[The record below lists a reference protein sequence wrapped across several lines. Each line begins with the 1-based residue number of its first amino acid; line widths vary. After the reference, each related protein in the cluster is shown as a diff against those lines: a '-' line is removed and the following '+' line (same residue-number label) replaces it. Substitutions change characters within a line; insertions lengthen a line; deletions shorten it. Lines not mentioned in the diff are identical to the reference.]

1 MYQLVKEVINEVEKC
16 GLHVLRLVTDNH
28 KINVTMMRDLGNG
41 SLKPVVIHPCDTE
54 RNLFLSFD
62 QCHIIKNVRNLLLDG
77 EMTDGQQPISGQF
90 VKQLYMLQ
98 KNEIVKP
105 VRFLTQKHIEPTNFE
120 KMHVGRAVQLFSDEV
135 ISALSLLKE
144 YPNHPQAEQFRNADA
159 TILFMK
165 TMQKWFVIHNVA
177 NRRAHVHMRKP
188 DQMHFFCATDERLQW
203 LEKDFPDYLE
213 TLHNACKRSQKKFL
227 SAETYEALL
236 LTSKSTVL
244 CVKYLLESGFYYVL
258 TRNFSSDPVEL
269 LFSSMRQMAGGN
281 DWLDARAV
289 TFSLERIL
297 RTGTL
302 CPSEASNVENVQSA
316 LRFTETD
323 DVVVQIDELFTS
335 LEAMPMKRLPS
346 TIANASIAYIAG
358 FVAKA
363 VEERKICSFC
373 PSLHQSDG
381 SGPALMGLISL
392 QSRGG
397 LTFPKPEFVTVLVT
411 VKKAV
416 DVAPAAHKK
425 EQRASTAG

>member
-1 MYQLVKEVINEVEKC
+1 MPVK
-16 GLHVLRLVTDNH
+16 G
-28 KINVTMMRDLGNG
+28 
-41 SLKPVVIHPCDTE
+41 
-54 RNLFLSFD
+54 
-62 QCHIIKNVRNLLLDG
+62 VR
-77 EMTDGQQPISGQF
+77 
-90 VKQLYMLQ
+90 
-98 KNEIVKP
+98 
-105 VRFLTQKHIEPTNFE
+105 
-120 KMHVGRAVQLFSDEV
+120 
-135 ISALSLLKE
+135 
-144 YPNHPQAEQFRNADA
+144 
-159 TILFMK
+159 
-165 TMQKWFVIHNVA
+165 
-177 NRRAHVHMRKP
+177 
-188 DQMHFFCATDERLQW
+188 
-203 LEKDFPDYLE
+203 
-213 TLHNACKRSQKKFL
+213 KKFL

-269 LFSSMRQMAGGN
+269 LFSSLRQMAGGN
-281 DWLDARAV
+281 DCLDARAV

-358 FVAKA
+358 FVARA